1 MPLTAP
7 TMYTTA
13 NTDPATGDIVSTV
26 TVYEGA

>member
-1 MPLTAP
+1 
-7 TMYTTA
+7 MYTTA